1 MLRTTFQNR
10 SRFASQEHIQEI
22 FSEFCLEFEWLAYFI
37 TGDHSTAAA
46 CVVDA
51 CSLSRS
57 HNHLFAEWLLQWAR
71 YATIRSALHT
81 QSARIWQLSVNYPQP
96 TCVHDKHGLLSADL
110 VELLV
115 PESDR
120 LLNQLD
126 VISRAALLI
135 CGIEK
140 HSVTEAAVMIGVSSV
155 CIRAA
160 YCAGLQALEVL
171 ECEQFSQ
178 DHEFAAVYN

>member
-1 MLRTTFQNR
+1 MLNTSFQNH
-10 SRFASQEHIQEI
+10 SRFASQEQIRNI
-22 FSEFCLEFEWLAYFI
+22 FSECSLEFEGLAYFL

-51 CSLSRS
+51 CGISRS
-57 HNHLFAEWLLQWAR
+57 HNHLFADWLLQWAR
-71 YATIRSALHT
+71 YQTIRSAIQT
-81 QSARIWQLSVNYPQP
+81 QRTRICQLSVKYPQP

-110 VELLV
+110 VEILLAEPDSLV
-115 PESDR
+115 S
-120 LLNQLD
+120 QLD

-140 HSVTEAAVMIGVSSV
+140 YSVAEAAVMIGVSST

-160 YCAGLQALEVL
+160 YCMGLQLLETL
-171 ECEQFSQ
+171 ECDEFSP
-178 DHEFAAVYN
+178 DHEFAAVYS

>member
-1 MLRTTFQNR
+1 MLSTEFQNH
-10 SRFASQEHIQEI
+10 SRFASQEQIREI
-22 FSEFCLEFEWLAYFI
+22 FSECCLEFEWLAYFI

-51 CSLSRS
+51 CGLSRS
-57 HNHLFAEWLLQWAR
+57 HNHLFAEWLLPWAR

-81 QSARIWQLSVNYPQP
+81 QSARICQLSIKYPQP
-96 TCVHDKHGLLSADL
+96 TCVHDKHGLLPAEL
-110 VELLV
+110 VELLIA
-115 PESDR
+115 ESDSLVNR
-120 LLNQLD
+120 LD

-140 HSVTEAAVMIGVSSV
+140 HSVAEAAVMLGVSSA

-160 YCAGLQALEVL
+160 YCAGLQVLEVL
-171 ECEQFSQ
+171 EYERFSSN
-178 DHEFAAVYN
+178 HEFAAVYS